1 MAMNKD
7 KDLDQMAKQFEKIT
21 GMKVIQT
28 PVPPDGKT
36 TYAKDDKQYQKGQE

>member
-1 MAMNKD
+1 MAENKD

-28 PVPPDGKT
+28 PVPPEGKI
-36 TYAKDDKQYQKGQE
+36 TYAKDDPQYKGKQ